1 MYPVYGVMRNSCFHQ
16 VSHALILH
24 GTNEKVI
31 MIATKN
37 NLLLLIYFTAFRYL
51 ATTQFEA
58 TDARNAFPCFD
69 EPNMKANFTIVM
81 TREKRHVALANMPLD
96 HTEGVSLAL

>member
-1 MYPVYGVMRNSCFHQ
+1 MIAMRND
-16 VSHALILH
+16 
-24 GTNEKVI
+24 
-31 MIATKN
+31 
-37 NLLLLIYFTAFRYL
+37 LLLLIYFTAFRYL